1 MKLYSFTEPRERLL
15 EYEPLLL
22 GRSGDWRTLRL
33 VEGQTH
39 GKGLIG
45 RFEGVED
52 RDQAAAM
59 VGMDLAVRRSQLPPT
74 GSDEVYWVDLLGL
87 VVVNTRGETL
97 GTVNRLLETGA
108 NDVLVVIGD
117 RERLIPFA
125 RDSIVKDVDL
135 QGGTIL
141 VDWERDY

>member
-1 MKLYSFTEPRERLL
+1 MKLYSYTEPRDRLL
-15 EYEPLLL
+15 EYEPLLM
-22 GRSGDWRTLRL
+22 GEPGDWQTVRL

-52 RDQAAAM
+52 RDQAAAL
-59 VGMDLAVRRSQLPPT
+59 VGMDLAVRRSQLPAT
-74 GSDEVYWVDLLGL
+74 GSDEVYWVDLIGL
-87 VVVNTRGETL
+87 SVVNTHGETL
-97 GTVNRLLETGA
+97 GQIDRLLETGA
-108 NDVLVVIGD
+108 NDVLVVKGD

-125 RDSIVKDVDL
+125 RDSIVRDIDL
-135 QGGTIL
+135 QAGTIL